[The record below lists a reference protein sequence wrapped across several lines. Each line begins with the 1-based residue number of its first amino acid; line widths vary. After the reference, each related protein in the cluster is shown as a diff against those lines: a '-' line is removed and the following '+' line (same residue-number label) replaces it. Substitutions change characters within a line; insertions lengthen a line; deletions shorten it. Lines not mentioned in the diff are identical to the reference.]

1 MVSSR
6 SARARACLGGAR
18 LAVTMV
24 AACAAYGLVGCAP
37 AGPATPALRPAA
49 EIPGPVG
56 PSVDAS
62 AMDAAKSGALKAYNA
77 YFAAYVTAA
86 ATAKWD
92 TTSFDKYTADPLRQ
106 QAHVKLRNL
115 SNDHHVMTGKPS
127 SHPVVT
133 ALNVSSSP
141 QTVLLSDCVD
151 MAGWTEVV
159 KATGKSAS
167 ATPPAHEAVSIVVIN
182 YPGDGWLVQQ
192 SNESKVST
200 C

>member
-1 MVSSR
+1 V
-6 SARARACLGGAR
+6 R
-18 LAVTMV
+18 LAVVM
-24 AACAAYGLVGCAP
+24 AGACAAFGLVGCAP

-56 PSVDAS
+56 ASVDAS
-62 AMDAAKSGALKAYNA
+62 AANAAKSGALKAYNA
-77 YFAAYVTAA
+77 YFAAYVTAS
-86 ATAKWD
+86 ATADWNTK
-92 TTSFDKYTADPLRQ
+92 SFDNYSADPLRQ

-115 SNDHHVMTGKPS
+115 SNDHHVMTGKPG

-133 ALNVSSSP
+133 TLNVSSSP

-151 MAGWTEVV
+151 MADWTEVV
-159 KATGKSAS
+159 RATGKPAS

-182 YPGDGWLVQQ
+182 YPHDGWLVQQ